1 MKSWGGGAGGG
12 GGRELESPVRGPLA
26 CRISHVPV
34 EAHVSQT
41 HLGLSSRSLLSPSRP
56 LALSPSL
63 SLSLSFSL
71 CVYIDHIYTD
81 IFHLS
86 THTLIA
92 CFHGSKGRRAFATC
106 VSPTM
111 DDEPLLDLEDVYRCL
126 GFNESRCPHRPSM
139 MHTDPKGPST

>member
-12 GGRELESPVRGPLA
+12 GGWAGIRVSGARSSCMQDFACACGSPCKPN
-26 CRISHVPV
+26 P
-34 EAHVSQT
+34 
-41 HLGLSSRSLLSPSRP
+41 SRSLFSLSLLSPSLP
-56 LALSPSL
+56 LSL
-63 SLSLSFSL
+63 SLSLSLFLSV
-71 CVYIDHIYTD
+71 CIHRSYIHRHIPPVY
-81 IFHLS
+81 